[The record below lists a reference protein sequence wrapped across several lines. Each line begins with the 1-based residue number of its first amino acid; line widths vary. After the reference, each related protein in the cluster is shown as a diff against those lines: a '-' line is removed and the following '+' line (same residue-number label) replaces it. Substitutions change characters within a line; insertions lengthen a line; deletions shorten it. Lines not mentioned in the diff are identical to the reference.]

1 MTSTLPHPA
10 SNVLPSITTG
20 QRTEL
25 TAAVSYTEVRRAGGA
40 GHSERLEMRQSRP
53 QRLLRGLASS
63 AIATFV
69 ALLSHVSAGGDMPAW
84 VGIAVPWVFAMA
96 LCTLLA
102 GRRLS
107 VVRLSISVV
116 VSQVLFHTLFVLG
129 SVSSGSDAAQ
139 VHEAHLP
146 TAHLH
151 GALALTPSAGG
162 EVPAM
167 AGMMWLGHAAAAV
180 LTIVALYAGERTLRA
195 LRTIATRLAAWLRR
209 RLSSMPP
216 VLAAPARQILSAWR
230 APSIVRDVSATPV
243 SRRGPPLS
251 LAV

>member
-1 MTSTLPHPA
+1 
-10 SNVLPSITTG
+10 
-20 QRTEL
+20 
-25 TAAVSYTEVRRAGGA
+25 
-40 GHSERLEMRQSRP
+40 MRHSRP

-69 ALLSHVSAGGDMPAW
+69 ALLSHVTAGGDMPAW
-84 VGIAVPWVFAMA
+84 VGIVIPWVFAMA
-96 LCTLLA
+96 VCTLLA

-107 VVRLSISVV
+107 AVRLSISVV

-129 SVSSGSDAAQ
+129 SVSSGSDAAH
-139 VHEAHLP
+139 VHETHLSP
-146 TAHLH
+146 AHLH
-151 GALALTPSAGG
+151 GALAITPSAGG

-167 AGMMWLGHAAAAV
+167 SGMMWLGHAAAAV

-195 LRTIATRLAAWLRR
+195 LRTIATRLVAWLRR

-216 VLAAPARQILSAWR
+216 VVTAPARQILSAWR
-230 APSIVRDVSATPV
+230 APSIVRNVSATPV

>member
-1 MTSTLPHPA
+1 M
-10 SNVLPSITTG
+10 
-20 QRTEL
+20 
-25 TAAVSYTEVRRAGGA
+25 AV
-40 GHSERLEMRQSRP
+40 
-53 QRLLRGLASS
+53 
-63 AIATFV
+63 
-69 ALLSHVSAGGDMPAW
+69 
-84 VGIAVPWVFAMA
+84 
-96 LCTLLA
+96 CTLLA

-129 SVSSGSDAAQ
+129 SVSSGSDAAH
-139 VHEAHLP
+139 VHETRLP

-151 GALALTPSAGG
+151 GALAVTPSAGG

-167 AGMMWLGHAAAAV
+167 SGMMWLGHAAAAV

-195 LRTIATRLAAWLRR
+195 LRTIAARLVAWLRR
-209 RLSSMPP
+209 RVSSTITP
-216 VLAAPARQILSAWR
+216 VPAPSRQLLPALR
-230 APSIVRDVSATPV
+230 APSILRGVSATPV